1 MRSLVTSIVF
11 ALVLVGCSSSPKTA
25 YYKLSSE
32 PIPAMTEAGN
42 KMRLMVGPVSVPL
55 RMDRP
60 QLVVQT
66 SSNEVQVYEY
76 QRWAGS
82 LKSDIARV
90 VGANLGRDLGTPN
103 VWNFAESTQS
113 NYDYQIVLDVQNI
126 ESNPASGVVV
136 DVLWAINPM
145 SDKNS
150 SPAKNVNPNPGAVV
164 QSQVMMGRSVVREPS
179 SGPGLE
185 ALVAAQSRAF
195 AKVGNEIAQSIR
207 R

>member
-1 MRSLVTSIVF
+1 MRSLITSLVV
-11 ALVLVGCSSSPKTA
+11 ALALIGCSSPKTA
-25 YYKLSSE
+25 YYKMSSDPVPVMKE
-32 PIPAMTEAGN
+32 SLG

-55 RMDRP
+55 GMDRP
-60 QLVVQT
+60 QLVVQG
-66 SSNEVQVYEY
+66 SGNEVQVYEY

-90 VGANLGRDLGTPN
+90 VGASLARDLSTPN
-103 VWNFAESTQS
+103 VWNFAESTQT
-113 NYDYQIVLDVQNI
+113 NFDFQILLDVQNI
-126 ESNPASGVVV
+126 EMNRDSGVMI
-136 DVLWAINPM
+136 DVLWTIKPA

-150 SPAKNVNPNPGAVV
+150 LSVKNPNMNPDPVV
-164 QSQVMMGRSVVREPS
+164 KSQIMMGRSLVREAT

-195 AKVGNEIAQSIR
+195 AKVGGEIAQSMR

>member
-1 MRSLVTSIVF
+1 
-11 ALVLVGCSSSPKTA
+11 
-25 YYKLSSE
+25 
-32 PIPAMTEAGN
+32 MTESLG

-55 RMDRP
+55 GMDRP
-60 QLVVQT
+60 QLVLQ
-66 SSNEVQVYEY
+66 SGGNEVQIYEY

-90 VGANLGRDLGTPN
+90 VGAGLARDIGTPN
-103 VWNFAESTQS
+103 VWNFAESTQT
-113 NYDYQIVLDVQNI
+113 NFDFQILLDVQNI
-126 ESNPASGVVV
+126 EMNRDSGVMI
-136 DVLWAINPM
+136 DVLWTIEPA

-150 SPAKNVNPNPGAVV
+150 PSVKNSNTNPDTVV
-164 QSQVMMGRSVVREPS
+164 KPQIMMGRSLVREAT

-195 AKVGNEIAQSIR
+195 AKVGGEIAQSMR